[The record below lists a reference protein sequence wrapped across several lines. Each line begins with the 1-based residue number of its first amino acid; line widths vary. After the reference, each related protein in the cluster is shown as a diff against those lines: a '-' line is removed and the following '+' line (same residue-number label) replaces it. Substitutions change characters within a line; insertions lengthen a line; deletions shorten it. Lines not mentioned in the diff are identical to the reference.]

1 MLIHSDHNDK
11 MDGRKAT
18 EGGMKIKTAAI
29 VGLGALGIL
38 YGHQLS
44 KALPAGALKIVA
56 DRKRIDRYK
65 SGGVYCNGELCAFDY
80 VTPEQA
86 EPADLVLVAVKQP
99 GLIGAMDAM
108 AGAVGEN
115 TVILSL
121 LNGIASE
128 PILAERFGADKLL
141 ACVAQGMDAVREGQ
155 SVRYTQMGWLVIGD
169 MQPGPP
175 SQKAQSVAAFF
186 DAADVPHI
194 LADDM
199 PRRLWNKFMLNV
211 GVNQVLAGY
220 GGGYGALQKP
230 GPLRDMTMAAMR
242 EVMAIAKMEGIRL
255 EEQDIADWM
264 RLIATLSPDG
274 KPSMQ
279 QDVEARRQSE
289 VELFAGTVIA
299 LGQKHG
305 VPTPVNEALYKRIL
319 EIERDY

>member
-1 MLIHSDHNDK
+1 M
-11 MDGRKAT
+11 
-18 EGGMKIKTAAI
+18 EIKTVTI
-29 VGLGALGIL
+29 VGLGALGVL

-44 KALPAGALKIVA
+44 KALPAGALKILA
-56 DRKRIDRYK
+56 SRQRIDRYK
-65 SGGVYCNGELCAFDY
+65 EGGVYCNGEPCAFDY

-86 EPADLVLVAVKQP
+86 EPTDLVLVAVKQP
-99 GLIGAMDAM
+99 GLTAAMDAM

-128 PILAERFGADKLL
+128 PMLAERFGADKVL

-155 SVRYTQMGWLVIGD
+155 SVRYTQKGWLVFGD
-169 MQPGPP
+169 MQPGAP
-175 SQKAQSVAAFF
+175 SRKARNVAAFF
-186 DAADVPHI
+186 KAAGVQHI

-199 PRRLWNKFMLNV
+199 PRRLWSKFMLNV
-211 GVNQVLAGY
+211 GVNQVLASY

-230 GPLRDMTMAAMR
+230 GRLRDMTIAAMR
-242 EVMAIAKMEGIRL
+242 EVMAIAKKEGIRL
-255 EEQDIADWM
+255 EEQDIEDWM
-264 RLIATLSPDG
+264 RLLATLSPEG

-299 LGQKHG
+299 LGKKHG
-305 VPTPVNEALYKRIL
+305 VPAPVNEALYQRIL
-319 EIERDY
+319 EIERDF

>member
-1 MLIHSDHNDK
+1 M
-11 MDGRKAT
+11 
-18 EGGMKIKTAAI
+18 EIKTVAI

-44 KALPAGALKIVA
+44 QALPAGALKIVA
-56 DRKRIDRYK
+56 DQQRIDRYK
-65 SGGVYCNGELCAFDY
+65 EGGVYCNGEPCAFDY

-99 GLIGAMDAM
+99 GLIAAMDTM

-128 PILAERFGADKLL
+128 PMLAERFGADKVL

-155 SVRYTQMGWLVIGD
+155 SVRFTQKGWLVFGD

-175 SQKAQSVAAFF
+175 SRKAQSVAAFF
-186 DAADVPHI
+186 DAAGVPYI

-199 PRRLWNKFMLNV
+199 PRRLWNKFMLNA
-211 GVNQVLAGY
+211 GVNQVLAAY
-220 GGGYGALQKP
+220 GGGYSALQKP
-230 GPLRDMTMAAMR
+230 GPLRDMTIAAMR
-242 EVMAIAKMEGIRL
+242 EVMAIAKKEGIRL
-255 EEQDIADWM
+255 DDQDIEDWM
-264 RLIATLSPDG
+264 RLIATLSPEG

-299 LGQKHG
+299 LGKKHG
-305 VPTPVNEALYKRIL
+305 VPTPVNESLHKRIL
-319 EIERDY
+319 EIERDYR